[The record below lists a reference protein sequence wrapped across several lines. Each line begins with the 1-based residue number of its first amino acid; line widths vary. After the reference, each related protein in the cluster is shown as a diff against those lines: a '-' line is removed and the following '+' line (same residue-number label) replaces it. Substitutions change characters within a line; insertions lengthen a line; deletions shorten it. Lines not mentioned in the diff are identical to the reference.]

1 MRERGDFDLGV
12 AQGRDPISP
21 RELRTLI
28 GIHDLGC
35 AVSGHGLIQS
45 LDAKAGIQ
53 RVGEPM

>member
-35 AVSGHGLIQS
+35 AVSGDGLLQR
-45 LDAKAGIQ
+45 LNAKAGIQ
-53 RVGEPM
+53 RVGQPI